1 MIYTGSEVNYLEI
14 CEGDD
19 SNYNEFAIYPTQEE
33 IDDIVSSLNY
43 KSYCIAQS
51 QNISIDIITTEER
64 NTRQFLSSNPEIASM
79 MDAVLHDHYYE
90 EHQKEK
96 NKKGDDMGM
105 MMRAAIKDMKN
116 KGYLS

>member
-1 MIYTGSEVNYLEI
+1 
-14 CEGDD
+14 
-19 SNYNEFAIYPTQEE
+19 
-33 IDDIVSSLNY
+33 
-43 KSYCIAQS
+43 
-51 QNISIDIITTEER
+51 
-64 NTRQFLSSNPEIASM
+64 

-90 EHQKEK
+90 DHQKEK

>member
-1 MIYTGSEVNYLEI
+1 
-14 CEGDD
+14 
-19 SNYNEFAIYPTQEE
+19 
-33 IDDIVSSLNY
+33 
-43 KSYCIAQS
+43 IAQS

-64 NTRQFLSSNPEIASM
+64 NTRQFLSSNPEIAAM
-79 MDAVLHDHYYE
+79 MDAVLHDYYYE

-96 NKKGDDMGM
+96 NKKGDDMDM